1 MKYMMMINIL
11 KKITFFLLDR
21 YYRYGIT
28 FEDSDIYHEILFCFG
43 NPFKKKLYVYEDLEE
58 NPPFRYI
65 IRNRYNLKQLA
76 FNDVKS
82 VNLDDVDNGLIKH
95 SKIEKW
101 KRKVIKKKTDR
112 RTKLNLDPNIYH
124 SLITFVAFSNF
135 EGRSHNKIEN
145 YFTYEGI
152 DEIYRDINNYEN
164 KYKYTKIY
172 EDKIYNK
179 ISKFLKNYLSN

>member
-1 MKYMMMINIL
+1 MMINIL
-11 KKITFFLLDR
+11 KKIIFFLLDR

-28 FEDSDIYHEILFCFG
+28 FEDNDIYHEILFCFG

-101 KRKVIKKKTDR
+101 KRKVIKRKKIGE
-112 RTKLNLDPNIYH
+112 LN
-124 SLITFVAFSNF
+124 
-135 EGRSHNKIEN
+135 
-145 YFTYEGI
+145 
-152 DEIYRDINNYEN
+152 
-164 KYKYTKIY
+164 
-172 EDKIYNK
+172 
-179 ISKFLKNYLSN
+179 